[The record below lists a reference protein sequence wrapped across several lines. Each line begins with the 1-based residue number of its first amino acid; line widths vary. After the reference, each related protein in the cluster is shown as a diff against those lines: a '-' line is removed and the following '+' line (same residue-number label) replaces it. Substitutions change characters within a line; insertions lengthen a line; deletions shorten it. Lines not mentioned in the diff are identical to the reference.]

1 MMTPLVP
8 GLAGA
13 LVVAGLLGIGWGSR
27 PRPVLEGAPRR
38 RSRLGARWAS
48 LGRATQVGALAA
60 AAVGVAVGLASGW
73 FLAALVLPLAVLGL
87 PYLLVQGTPQS
98 EIARLEAL
106 AEWTRSLAGVLTV
119 GVNLEQAIVV
129 SLRSTPAP
137 IEAEVGRLV
146 DRLEARWPI
155 EDALRAFAADLN
167 DATGDQMVMQL
178 MLGARRR
185 GSGLASVLQGVA
197 ESTAADVAMRRAI
210 EADRA
215 KPRSTARWVTIL
227 ATGALVFFGFAG
239 QFLEP
244 YHSPSGQVL
253 LACLLT
259 VYGFLLVQMRRM
271 SLGRRFPRLL
281 TDPEA

>member
-1 MMTPLVP
+1 MTPLVP

-13 LVVAGLLGIGWGSR
+13 LVVAGLLGLVWGIRPQPVVEGVPRRHSR
-27 PRPVLEGAPRR
+27 PGAW
-38 RSRLGARWAS
+38 WAS

-60 AAVGVAVGLASGW
+60 FAAGVALALASGW
-73 FLAALVLPLAVLGL
+73 FLAVVVFPLAVLGL
-87 PYLLVQGTPQS
+87 PYLLVQGTPRS
-98 EIARLEAL
+98 EIARLEAM
-106 AEWTRSLAGVLTV
+106 ADWTRSLAGVLTA

-129 SLRSTPAP
+129 SLRSTPAA
-137 IEAEVGRLV
+137 IEIEVGRLV
-146 DRLEARWPI
+146 GRLEARWPI
-155 EDALRAFAADLN
+155 EDALRAFASDLN

-178 MLGARRR
+178 MLGAQRR

-239 QFLEP
+239 QFFEP

-253 LACLLT
+253 LAGLLT
-259 VYGFLLVQMRRM
+259 VYGFLLVQMRRI

-281 TDPEA
+281 TDREA